1 MASFHAELRLAGTS
15 YRVVRCH
22 HACHQPTDARGR
34 VNAKVRHDLL
44 HLALDVPDSDAL
56 LAWAADPFKA
66 LAGEVVFYDATWLVA
81 HETIAFAAGQCVG
94 YHESFASGAG
104 RDGAYVCQLS
114 IAAPAFEL
122 RSGGPAALAAV
133 IAAVAHAS
141 TTVAAALPLVHTA
154 PTAPTPPLLPAA
166 EYTLADFAATIGG
179 AEHMRPRG

>member
-114 IAAPAFEL
+114 ITAPAFEL
-122 RSGGPAALAAV
+122 RSGGPAALAGQSAQ
-133 IAAVAHAS
+133 
-141 TTVAAALPLVHTA
+141 TVLNPVQQVVSMARA
-154 PTAPTPPLLPAA
+154 
-166 EYTLADFAATIGG
+166 
-179 AEHMRPRG
+179 